1 MEPRALAEA
10 CAATMWAGDEANRT
24 LATRLA
30 EVAPGRAVMCL
41 DLGPQHLNSHGICHG
56 GFIFALADSA
66 FAYAANSHNVP
77 MVAQVNQITF
87 VSPVRGGE
95 TLTATATELS
105 RSGRSAIYDI
115 MVTGGDGRLVA
126 TLRANGRSL
135 PGQHIPDAQTQ
146 G

>member
-1 MEPRALAEA
+1 MEPQALAEA

-66 FAYAANSHNVP
+66 FRQPGAWRRDADRHGDRAVT
-77 MVAQVNQITF
+77 Q
-87 VSPVRGGE
+87 
-95 TLTATATELS
+95 
-105 RSGRSAIYDI
+105 RSQRD
-115 MVTGGDGRLVA
+115 L
-126 TLRANGRSL
+126 
-135 PGQHIPDAQTQ
+135 
-146 G
+146 